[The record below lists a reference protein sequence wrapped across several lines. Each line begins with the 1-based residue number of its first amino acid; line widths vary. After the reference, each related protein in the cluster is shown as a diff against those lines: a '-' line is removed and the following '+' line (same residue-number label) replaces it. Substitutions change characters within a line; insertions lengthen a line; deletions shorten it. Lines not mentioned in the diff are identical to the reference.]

1 MKSVLVVATSRQT
14 RGGITAVVNAHSKG
28 VQWSKYHIKWIGAY
42 VDRSNWMKIL
52 IFLRDKIFW
61 KSVAEVSGHFPGG

>member
-1 MKSVLVVATSRQT
+1 MKT
-14 RGGITAVVNAHSKG
+14 RTKKRTHFLKIHVKKISFDV
-28 VQWSKYHIKWIGAY
+28 
-42 VDRSNWMKIL
+42 KIL